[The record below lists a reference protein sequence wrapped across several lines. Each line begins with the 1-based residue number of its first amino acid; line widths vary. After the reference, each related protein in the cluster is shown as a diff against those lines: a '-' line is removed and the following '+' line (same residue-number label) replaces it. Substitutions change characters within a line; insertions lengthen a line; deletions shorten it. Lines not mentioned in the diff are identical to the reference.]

1 MTLYRMSSALCAL
14 CSIALLGFDLQNP
27 AEQPM
32 GDQVAPPAQLT
43 WKEPPVGDYGIS
55 TTLED
60 GRGNWYVKKQHTKA
74 ALEVKQKIEERVNVI
89 VEKKDL
95 LEEIQALVEG
105 QVGQFFAAAGFAP
118 SELDER
124 LSLIVQQIEKN
135 GAQTSLSE
143 QDRAVIAEAEMR
155 KKEVAALKGDLEL
168 LNRLQAMV
176 VEAVRVAQREI
187 AQAQRYISRASEL
200 YDDID
205 MTISDERADK
215 LLATLRADEAT
226 LVAIEQY
233 LAQELPRYSEQ
244 MSASI
249 GQTIESLKK
258 KIADLKAKGLSLE
271 KRVQQEKQKQKPA
284 PVAIIEPEPWYI
296 VIWSTIRSF
305 FSTILAFLGIKI

>member
-1 MTLYRMSSALCAL
+1 MVCSTALCGL
-14 CSIALLGFDLQNP
+14 DFQGS

-32 GDQVAPPAQLT
+32 GDQVAPPIQLT
-43 WKEPPVGDYGIS
+43 WKEPPIGDYGIS

-60 GRGNWYVKKQHTKA
+60 GRGNWYVKKQHTKT
-74 ALEVKQKIEERVNVI
+74 ALEVKQKIEERVAAI
-89 VEKKDL
+89 AAKKDL
-95 LEEIQALVEG
+95 LEEIQALAEG

-124 LSLIVQQIEKN
+124 LSLIVQQIEKS

-176 VEAVRVAQREI
+176 GEAVRVAQREI
-187 AQAQRYISRASEL
+187 AQAQRYIPRASEL
-200 YDDID
+200 YDEID

-215 LLATLRADEAT
+215 LLATLRADETT

-244 MSASI
+244 MGASI
-249 GQTIESLKK
+249 TQTIGSLQK

-271 KRVQQEKQKQKPA
+271 KRVQQEKHKQKPA
-284 PVAIIEPEPWYI
+284 PVAIVEPEPWYMLI
-296 VIWSTIRSF
+296 LSAVRSF
-305 FSTILAFLGIKI
+305 FSKIMAFFGIKI